1 MIKMPVLNKNKGEPS
16 KKITSVSHLTEPVQ
30 ASETVKLNTSP
41 SHITASVSSP
51 LRQRLKQRI
60 QENTIE
66 IVEEKEEKQK
76 KSSSKKSSN
85 STATKKI
92 PKVFASPSWF
102 KSPKQKRIQTK
113 NKQFDELRDLFR
125 KDGTNTEEGINKIIN
140 DLKF

>member
-30 ASETVKLNTSP
+30 AAETVKLNTSP

-66 IVEEKEEKQK
+66 IVEEKEGKQK
-76 KSSSKKSSN
+76 KSSN
-85 STATKKI
+85 SATTKKI

-102 KSPKQKRIQTK
+102 KSPKQKRIQAK
-113 NKQFDELRDLFR
+113 NSQFDELRDLFR